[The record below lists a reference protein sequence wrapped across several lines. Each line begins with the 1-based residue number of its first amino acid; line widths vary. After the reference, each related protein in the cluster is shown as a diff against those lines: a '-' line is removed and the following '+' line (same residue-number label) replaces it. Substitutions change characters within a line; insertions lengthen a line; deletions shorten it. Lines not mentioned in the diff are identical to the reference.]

1 MLDKTFGVFFM
12 DKRKRNRFS
21 IETREKAV
29 LMVLEQG
36 ESYHSVARKLHTD
49 HQLISRWV
57 NSYTLYGKEGLTL
70 KSRNGYS
77 GTFKL
82 RLIQEMQE
90 NALSLHQMSVQ
101 YRITPSTLSVWRG
114 LYEQHGALALL
125 EMKPRGRPK
134 DMKKSSPKT
143 EENPT
148 DYEKLLK
155 ENERL
160 RIENDYLK
168 KVRALIQKKETQKRG
183 GKPKP
188 SRN

>member
-1 MLDKTFGVFFM
+1 V
-12 DKRKRNRFS
+12 
-21 IETREKAV
+21 V
-29 LMVLEQG
+29 MVLDQG
-36 ESYHSVARKLHTD
+36 QSYCSVAR
-49 HQLISRWV
+49 QLQTSDRLVSRWV
-57 NSYTLYGKEGLTL
+57 NAYKLHGIKGLSF
-70 KSRNGYS
+70 KSNRGYS

-82 RLIQEMQE
+82 RLLHEMQK
-90 NALSLHQMSVQ
+90 NALSLHQMSAQ
-101 YRITPSTLSVWRG
+101 YRITPSALSVWRR
-114 LYEQHGALALL
+114 LYEQYGALALL

-134 DMKKSSPKT
+134 KMKKHSTTT
-143 EENPT
+143 EGNPT

>member
-1 MLDKTFGVFFM
+1 M
-12 DKRKRNRFS
+12 DKRKRNKFS

-29 LMVLEQG
+29 LKVLEQG
-36 ESYHSVARKLHTD
+36 ESYHSVARKLQTD

-57 NSYTLYGKEGLTL
+57 NSYKRYGKEGLTL

-90 NALSLHQMSVQ
+90 NSLSLHQMSAQ
-101 YRITPSTLSVWRG
+101 YRISPSALSVWRR

-134 DMKKSSPKT
+134 KMRKSSPKT